1 MRILLSSILFVVG
14 LTLFSFVQT
23 VPQDLISLKPKYSPD
38 SVLHR
43 NKLDDLGKKWGKW
56 QFYSRNGTLILEITY
71 KDNKRNGEFVRYNG
85 ISAKMLEKGAYINDL
100 KNGTFTKWFSNGNK
114 RVEGSYRKGL
124 KTGMWSYYYK
134 NTPGIIR
141 INGEFENG
149 KKHGKWVFYD
159 KNGTI
164 RSIIK
169 YELGVIVES
178 MQDKKG

>member
-1 MRILLSSILFVVG
+1 MRLLRSAILLIMS
-14 LTLFSFVQT
+14 LTVLSFVQT
-23 VPQDLISLKPKYSPD
+23 VPSDLTSLKPKYAPD

-56 QFYSRNGTLILEITY
+56 QFYSRNGALILEITY
-71 KDNKRNGEFVRYNG
+71 KNNQRNGEFVRYNG
-85 ISAKMLEKGAYINDL
+85 ITNKMLEKGAYINDL

-114 RVEGSYRKGL
+114 RAEGSYRKGL

-141 INGEFENG
+141 INGEFDAG
-149 KKHGKWVFYD
+149 KKDGKWVFYD

-164 RSIIK
+164 RSVIK
-169 YELGVIVES
+169 YEQGVIVES
-178 MQDKKG
+178 IQDKK